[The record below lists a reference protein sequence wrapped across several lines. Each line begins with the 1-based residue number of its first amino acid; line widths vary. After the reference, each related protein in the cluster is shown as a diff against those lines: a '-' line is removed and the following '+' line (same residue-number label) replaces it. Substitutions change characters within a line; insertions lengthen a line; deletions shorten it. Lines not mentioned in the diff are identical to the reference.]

1 MRGDAERRA
10 WHTRSPAFDRNIG
23 VSPRRET
30 RPSRIPNKT
39 IRGFVRESSAKG
51 TGHARVAQR
60 THDLFRSLEQ
70 CNRNI

>member
-23 VSPRRET
+23 VPPRRET

-51 TGHARVAQR
+51 TVTRAWHNERMTCFGV
-60 THDLFRSLEQ
+60 
-70 CNRNI
+70 